1 MVIILNILTENA
13 ETLNLTIVLC
23 FTYTL
28 GLIMHISFSTKQNHE
43 DLMLN
48 FAELRCI
55 AMHENIILLV
65 LAQHMLSTCG
75 IAYVSSVYFFFLLFR
90 ATTFSK

>member
-1 MVIILNILTENA
+1 
-13 ETLNLTIVLC
+13 
-23 FTYTL
+23 
-28 GLIMHISFSTKQNHE
+28 
-43 DLMLN
+43 MLN

-75 IAYVSSVYFFFLLFR
+75 IAYVSSVYFFFFYFGLPPFLNRFEKRMLF
-90 ATTFSK
+90 